1 MKVIL
6 ADDHSVVRGGL
17 RWALEHE
24 DDIEIVGEAGDGQ
37 ALLDLLAG
45 TDADVV
51 LLDIRM
57 PGLGGL
63 DVLPKLSSDHPD
75 TRVVILS
82 MHDEPAFIRAAV
94 ERGASGYL
102 LKSAGI
108 EELVTALRVV
118 VGGKSYIQSS
128 LTHHVFAELTDGG
141 SERPSERGLEVLRL
155 VADGSTTAEIAAELG
170 VSESAVKAALQQ
182 TFDRLGVSSRAEAVA
197 IALRRGLID

>member
-1 MKVIL
+1 MRVIL

-37 ALLDLLAG
+37 ALLDLLDG
-45 TDADVV
+45 LDADIV

-63 DVLPKLSSDHPD
+63 DVLPRLTAEHPELG
-75 TRVVILS
+75 VVILS
-82 MHDEPAFIRAAV
+82 MHDEPAFIRAAI

-108 EELVTALRVV
+108 EELVAALRVV
-118 VGGKSYIQSS
+118 ASGKSYIQSS
-128 LTHHVFAELTDGG
+128 LTHHVFAEVADPG
-141 SERPSERGLEVLRL
+141 SEQPSERGLEILRL
-155 VADGSTTAEIAAELG
+155 VADGLATAEIAAELG
-170 VSESAVKAALQQ
+170 VSESAVKASLQQ

-197 IALRRGLID
+197 LALRRGLID